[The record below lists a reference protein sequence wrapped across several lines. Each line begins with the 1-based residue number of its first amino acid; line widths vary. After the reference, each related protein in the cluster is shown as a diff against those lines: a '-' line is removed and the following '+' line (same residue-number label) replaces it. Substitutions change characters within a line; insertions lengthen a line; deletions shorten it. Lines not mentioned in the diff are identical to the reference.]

1 MRSWEL
7 TGLEFRAL
15 CGVHTEG
22 RLPRP
27 LVFTSSTRWA
37 DEYEWE
43 LSETA
48 RDLRARF
55 NGELDAVGVALAKPD
70 VFVSLQAFGD
80 DADFDDPKVRT
91 RVHACRQRARG
102 FVITQRPGETVHH
115 AAGFDIVECDPHELG
130 DIVLSRIP
138 FARAGRLPAT
148 AIPDTRRDPR
158 FEPGYS
164 TSGSMISDYDE
175 DENENAGNE
184 YDRALTF
191 LRTSAVR
198 SGSIRVVQGRSKYGP
213 RGRIEMG
220 MLWRDVE
227 GDGRY
232 AIPMHQPAPSARGMG
247 TEDLTEW
254 IDEQVELVVARLD
267 RNMEIEE

>member
-7 TGLEFRAL
+7 TDLEFRAL
-15 CGVHTEG
+15 CEGAGG

-27 LVFTSSTRWA
+27 LVFTSSIRWA

-43 LSETA
+43 LSTIA
-48 RDLRARF
+48 RDLRARYH
-55 NGELDAVGVALAKPD
+55 GELDAFGVALAKPD
-70 VFVSLQAFGD
+70 VFVSLQAFGGD
-80 DADFDDPKVRT
+80 GDFDNPRMRT

-115 AAGFDIVECDPHELG
+115 AAGFDIVECDPRALG
-130 DIVLSRIP
+130 DVVLSRIP

-175 DENENAGNE
+175 DENEDAGSE
-184 YDRALTF
+184 YDRALSF

-198 SGSIRVVQGRSKYGP
+198 SGAIRVVQGRSKYGP

-220 MLWRDVE
+220 MLWRDIE

-232 AIPMHQPAPSARGMG
+232 AIPMHHTAPSARGMG

-254 IDEQVELVVARLD
+254 IDEQVDLVVARLD